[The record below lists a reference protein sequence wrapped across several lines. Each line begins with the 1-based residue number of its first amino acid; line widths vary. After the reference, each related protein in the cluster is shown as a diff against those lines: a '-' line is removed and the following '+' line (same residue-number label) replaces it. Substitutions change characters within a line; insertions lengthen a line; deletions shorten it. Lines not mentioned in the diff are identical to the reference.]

1 MFDLYVI
8 TDAKLSRGLSE
19 AETARLAYEGG
30 ADVVQLR
37 MKGADGKAM
46 LEQAELIRGY
56 ADEYSR
62 FFIVNDRVDVA
73 ML

>member
-30 ADVVQLR
+30 ADVV
-37 MKGADGKAM
+37 
-46 LEQAELIRGY
+46 
-56 ADEYSR
+56 
-62 FFIVNDRVDVA
+62 
-73 ML
+73 